1 MDTKLWIYD
10 INQLINSF
18 QLIPKEDDTYVH
30 KLNTIVRLT
39 IVVTLLISF
48 WKPELSLGLLFA
60 VSMGTV
66 VAHASETK
74 IDKIVEGFEDCES
87 KCAFNTQ
94 TIRGKTKISSE
105 IANQQLVEFMKEYS
119 TSNSQNFINKANF
132 PLSQQRFCNDE
143 KSLVFDCSFQSQN
156 QKLAGFSN
164 PKTKIS
170 PIIAP
175 RSHDLDVW
183 KANDFVVNSNIND
196 STNFDQERAG
206 YNFGN
211 LPTKCKSC
219 LEYPCKCS
227 SNYFSPTIP
236 QNINYSS
243 YNNSNNFNLY
253 NSRNCNSASSY
264 VNTNNCFP
272 CSNPKPISI
281 SSNNIQ
287 KPESNCLVS
296 KHEDQFEISG
306 FTNDGIEN
314 FSNIK
319 NNIKNY
325 NETKI
330 QKIIAELDEEEINIT
345 NRELIR
351 KKVHQLF
358 SERKLGKTE
367 DDEIDNVLQKFINS
381 KMCYN
386 FESKQKDNLLTNTI
400 VPGVYQKTHIG
411 EPIQSNIGISY
422 IQDWGPVE
430 VQERPWGIKFT
441 EHDPKNVTV
450 TKNIEKVQI
459 QQDVSNVYD
468 PRLTGYGTSYRGYT
482 DSMTGQPK
490 FFYKDI
496 DSITMPN
503 FISRNNVDM
512 FPWAPTYGPDK
523 PLQNIDEYK
532 QMANNSFVDSSI
544 IFRTEMMER
553 LMRKKNAENW
563 QRRVM
568 PLSKMNSVSSS
579 SGIRSAV

>member
-10 INQLINSF
+10 IKQLVNSF
-18 QLIPKEDDTYVH
+18 QLIPKEDDSYVH

-39 IVVTLLISF
+39 IVATLLISF
-48 WKPELSLGLLFA
+48 WKPELALGLLFA

-66 VAHASETK
+66 VSHASETK
-74 IDKIVEGFEDCES
+74 EEGFEDCES

-94 TIRGKTKISSE
+94 TMKGGKTKINSE
-105 IANQQLVEFMKEYS
+105 LANQQLSEFIKEYS
-119 TSNSQNFINKANF
+119 SSNSQNFMYKTEF

-143 KSLVFDCSFQSQN
+143 KSFVFDCSFESQN
-156 QKLAGFSN
+156 QKLAGFQN
-164 PKTKIS
+164 PKTKIA

-183 KANDFVVNSNIND
+183 KANDFVVNSNINN
-196 STNFDQERAG
+196 STNFDQERSG

-219 LEYPCKCS
+219 FISPCKCS
-227 SNYFSPTIP
+227 FNYFSPIIP
-236 QNINYSS
+236 QNVNKRI
-243 YNNSNNFNLY
+243 NSNL
-253 NSRNCNSASSY
+253 SKSKNCNYPPSY

-272 CSNPKPISI
+272 CSNLNPISI
-281 SSNNIQ
+281 SSNIIQ
-287 KPESNCLVS
+287 KPEITCPVS
-296 KHEDQFEISG
+296 KFQNDFVNPEISG

-314 FSNIK
+314 FSNIN

-325 NETKI
+325 NENKI
-330 QKIIAELDEEEINIT
+330 QKIIFELDENGINIT
-345 NRELIR
+345 NKDLMR
-351 KKVHQLF
+351 KNIHQLF
-358 SERKLGKTE
+358 SERKLGKTQ
-367 DDEIDNVLQKFINS
+367 DDEIDKILQNFINS
-381 KMCYN
+381 KMNN
-386 FESKQKDNLLTNTI
+386 FESKKKDNLLTNTL

-430 VQERPWGIKFT
+430 IQEKPWGIKFT
-441 EHDPKNVTV
+441 EQDPKNFTLS
-450 TKNIEKVQI
+450 NCIEKVQI
-459 QQDVSNVYD
+459 QQDISNVYD

-482 DSMTGQPK
+482 DSLTGQPK

-512 FPWAPTYGPDK
+512 FSWAPTYGPDK

-563 QRRVM
+563 QRRLM

-579 SGIRSAV
+579 SGIKSAV